1 VLKLSCALLA
11 WAGALALPRADAAL
25 GPAEILP
32 VSGGTIT
39 VAIDTGLT
47 AKRTDLRHWID
58 RAVAAVTH
66 YYGEFPVAAL
76 RLEVRMRAGEP
87 VNSGREFSG
96 RLIRIHVDPAVTA
109 TDLNRDWMLTHEM
122 FHLGFP
128 SLDPAYH
135 YLEEGL
141 SDYLEPLARVRL
153 GQTRP
158 TQPWQDFMEGMPQ
171 GLPKPGEGGLD
182 GTRDWG
188 RTYWGGCIF
197 WFLVDLDIRQR
208 TGGRLS
214 LDDAIRAIVR
224 GGGAGRGGLVA
235 GADDA
240 DWGWSDRH
248 GVDPPNPRRMGTERG
263 RSPLAGAVARLGRGG
278 DWRRRPF
285 RRVRSSGGGPAGND
299 PGDQPVGVRRWLT
312 GTRHG

>member
-224 GGGAGRGGLVA
+224 AGGTGGADWSLERMMRTGDGATGTGSIRRIHEEWGPNAIDPRLPGLWRALGVA
-235 GADDA
+235 EIG
-240 DWGWSDRH
+240 
-248 GVDPPNPRRMGTERG
+248 
-263 RSPLAGAVARLGRGG
+263 GAVRFDESA
-278 DWRRRPF
+278 PQ
-285 RRVRSSGGGPAGND
+285 AA
-299 PGDQPVGVRRWLT
+299 VRRAMT
-312 GTRHG
+312 QAISP